1 MISRTVLMDLE
12 PRRDSAKAQS
22 SDPLNHKVT
31 VYIENPLRGTL

>member
-1 MISRTVLMDLE
+1 LRTVLMDLE
-12 PRRDSAKAQS
+12 PGRDSAKAQS